1 MEELK
6 KSERPFYGLLK
17 LFDQIS
23 DGIVLVQDGI
33 IQYVN
38 QKAVSMAESPP
49 EEIIGKR
56 FELFIASED
65 LEKVQNLYRARLSGE
80 NVPSRLEL
88 RLKAPSGKMTL
99 VEAMADIVGYEN
111 QPTAVAILRDITERR
126 RLEEQKKVLE
136 IWNSRLLEKAP
147 IPIVITDNQG
157 SILEVNPAFT
167 SLLGYENTEIKGKC
181 LDQVVAK
188 DEYLEEAKSFSL
200 RSSSGQILS
209 WESTRFRKDGQPISV
224 RIVVIPIVAENKV
237 LGKYVLYFD
246 QTEKREAELKIKR
259 NEERYRTIFE
269 CSRDAVFIANQRARF
284 VEVNQAACEL
294 TGYTREEL
302 LRMSIPDLHEE
313 IDLIAY
319 KTYFKRILEGES
331 VLSEAKMRRKDGTKV
346 DVEFSNQRIFLD
358 GLPYLHAIARDISE
372 WKIDK
377 ESIRQALKEKEIM
390 LKEIHHR
397 VKNNLQIIL
406 SLIRLQKETTSD
418 GETKKHLGELQNR
431 IYSIA
436 LIHDHFY
443 KMPELQKIN
452 LSKYLERLANH
463 LQIVYVI
470 TEVNIGFNSEE
481 IYLDLNTAIPF
492 GLFLNE
498 LISLCFKELKCL
510 PQNEENEGKSLQ
522 MSLQRLLIDSICF
535 SLKTDFPLLTEEYPS
550 FSWQI
555 IEDLT
560 KQLNAS
566 LEVNH
571 DKGTEIKLT
580 FKY

>member
-23 DGIVLVQDGI
+23 DSIVLVQDGI

-284 VEVNQAACEL
+284 VEINQAACEL

-331 VLSEAKMRRKDGTKV
+331 VLS
-346 DVEFSNQRIFLD
+346 
-358 GLPYLHAIARDISE
+358 
-372 WKIDK
+372 
-377 ESIRQALKEKEIM
+377 
-390 LKEIHHR
+390 
-397 VKNNLQIIL
+397 
-406 SLIRLQKETTSD
+406 
-418 GETKKHLGELQNR
+418 
-431 IYSIA
+431 
-436 LIHDHFY
+436 
-443 KMPELQKIN
+443 
-452 LSKYLERLANH
+452 
-463 LQIVYVI
+463 
-470 TEVNIGFNSEE
+470 
-481 IYLDLNTAIPF
+481 
-492 GLFLNE
+492 
-498 LISLCFKELKCL
+498 
-510 PQNEENEGKSLQ
+510 
-522 MSLQRLLIDSICF
+522 
-535 SLKTDFPLLTEEYPS
+535 
-550 FSWQI
+550 
-555 IEDLT
+555 
-560 KQLNAS
+560 
-566 LEVNH
+566 
-571 DKGTEIKLT
+571 
-580 FKY
+580 